1 MAETSPKII
10 AHYHG
15 IEVPDAPHFGP
26 GMIQSMADGRYEGS
40 EVRAGLAVVRPGA
53 RILEMG
59 AGSGIVGA
67 VIAHNCNV
75 EQVLSIEAN
84 SDLIPHIE
92 TLYSHNGL
100 SKIMQVRH
108 CVVISE
114 PDAPQSIEFFVRGNF
129 LGSGLTIVK
138 NPEKARKVQVPV
150 LRYEDLKAEF
160 PHDVIVMDIEGAE
173 REFLKHA
180 DLSGVETVI
189 LEVHRDIYGREGMRD
204 VRWSFDRSGFVIDK
218 DHSRPGVHVYRR
230 AA

>member
-1 MAETSPKII
+1 
-10 AHYHG
+10 
-15 IEVPDAPHFGP
+15 
-26 GMIQSMADGRYEGS
+26 
-40 EVRAGLAVVRPGA
+40 
-53 RILEMG
+53 
-59 AGSGIVGA
+59 
-67 VIAHNCNV
+67 
-75 EQVLSIEAN
+75 
-84 SDLIPHIE
+84 
-92 TLYSHNGL
+92 
-100 SKIMQVRH
+100 
-108 CVVISE
+108 
-114 PDAPQSIEFFVRGNF
+114 
-129 LGSGLTIVK
+129 K

-173 REFLKHA
+173 REFLQHA